1 MKKSMTRL
9 LAALLCTTA
18 LTGCQ
23 TTPSSETGTAAPSA
37 APGEKTYTIGISQ
50 IAPHGSLDNCR
61 EGFLAG
67 LAAEGFVEGEN
78 LIVDYKNAEGENSNA
93 TMISETFV
101 SKKYDLIGAIAT
113 PTAMAAYSAAQD
125 AGIPV
130 VFTAVSDPVAAGIVN
145 SLEVPGTI
153 CTGTSDAL
161 PLEEQMQMIRAF
173 LPEAKTIGILYT
185 TSEANSLTHLE
196 TFKEL
201 APKYNF
207 TIEAIGVSSQS
218 EISLAVDT
226 LVTKCDV
233 INNFTDNNVVNNLD
247 TVLAKAKEAGIPVF
261 GSEEEQVK
269 KGCIAAQNIDYFSL
283 GENTGKIAARIL
295 KGETPDSI
303 PVEVISDHIP
313 VANQEAMD
321 FYGLT
326 MPEEYKDTITYL
338 SAEE

>member
-1 MKKSMTRL
+1 MKKTIVIL
-9 LAALLCTTA
+9 LTTLLCVFS

-23 TTPSSETGTAAPSA
+23 NSSSA
-37 APGEKTYTIGISQ
+37 AAADGKGSYTIGISQ

-61 EGFLAG
+61 EGFIAG
-67 LAAEGFVEGEN
+67 LAKEGFVAGEN
-78 LIVDYKNAEGENSNA
+78 LTIDYKNAEGEPSNA

-113 PTAMAAYSAAQD
+113 PTAMAAYNAALNAD
-125 AGIPV
+125 IPV
-130 VFTAVSDPVAAGIVN
+130 IFTAVSDPVAAGIVT
-145 SLEVPGTI
+145 SLNKPGTG

-185 TSEANSLTHLE
+185 TSETNSLTHLE
-196 TFKEL
+196 KFKEL
-201 APKYNF
+201 APKYDF
-207 TIEAIGVSSQS
+207 TIEAVGVSSQS
-218 EISLAVDT
+218 EIPLAMDV

-269 KGCIAAQNIDYFSL
+269 KGCVAAQNIDYYAL
-283 GENTGKIAARIL
+283 GEKTGKMAARVL
-295 KGETPDSI
+295 KGESPASM
-303 PVEVISDHIP
+303 PVEVISDYLP
-313 VANQEAMD
+313 VANKEAMAL
-321 FYGLT
+321 YGLT
-326 MPEEYKDTITYL
+326 MPEEYKDTVTYL
-338 SAEE
+338 AAE